1 MAIRLVEIVNLKTGD
16 GGHAVLGL
24 CGRQIFAK
32 FFKFFPHSLGENFVI
47 HHRRREAHGVGRI
60 V

>member
-1 MAIRLVEIVNLKTGD
+1 MVIRLVEIVNLKTGD
-16 GGHAVLGL
+16 GGHTVLDCVAVKF
-24 CGRQIFAK
+24 FAK
-32 FFKFFPHSLGENFVI
+32 FLKISPHSWGENFVI

>member
-16 GGHAVLGL
+16 GGHTVLGL

-32 FFKFFPHSLGENFVI
+32 F
-47 HHRRREAHGVGRI
+47 
-60 V
+60 